1 MKKTFYL
8 LLICIIGHTNLFAQ
22 FKIIYN
28 NGETLEAKRLFA
40 PGKGETANYVL
51 KDGTKGK
58 VKKSDIFCV
67 IRKKNIIAFDKNNV
81 TKAGRM
87 ISEVKEMNPNDTC
100 SRAVV
105 DAIKQSKIGGS
116 AIGTGVVSFIV
127 WPAGL
132 VTAVV
137 VSSIPPSDKNLNLSE
152 SKTTDTQ
159 YCDCY
164 KKEASKKKKSATWMG
179 WGLGTSIGIPIGMLI
194 LLL

>member
-22 FKIIYN
+22 FNIVFN
-28 NGETLEAKRLFA
+28 NGEKLEAKKLFA
-40 PGKGETANYVL
+40 PRKGEMVNYVL
-51 KDGTKGK
+51 QDGTKGDA
-58 VKKSDIFCV
+58 KKSDIFCV
-67 IRKKNIIAFDKNNV
+67 IRKKNIIAFDNNNV
-81 TKAGRM
+81 PKGGRL
-87 ISEVKEMNPNDTC
+87 IPEAKEMDPKDIC
-100 SRAVV
+100 SIAVV
-105 DAIKQSKIGGS
+105 DAIKQSKIGGA

-132 VTAVV
+132 VTSIV
-137 VSSIPPSDKNLNLSE
+137 VSSIPPSDKNLNLNE
-152 SKTTDTQ
+152 SKITDTQ